1 MKVGMYDSTIG
12 VEVENGGD
20 YYEFSFMEAI
30 AYTMSITHPED
41 RTSTIRSLQQSLT
54 EAAESLQNW
63 L

>member
-12 VEVENGGD
+12 VEVENGD

-41 RTSTIRSLQQSLT
+41 RISTIKSLQQSLT